1 MADRSRG
8 VGRGRLAGWVALAAL
23 LGFQIY
29 ALYLAVP
36 TSEQQILYV
45 DKFVHMAMFAT
56 PAAVAAALRMRWF
69 IGALL
74 LHAIISEPLQAAVTT
89 HRNEDLWDGV
99 ADLVGVVVGV
109 AAVRQWR
116 SDRPRLES
124 PGEPW

>member
-1 MADRSRG
+1 MTDRSAG
-8 VGRGRLAGWVALAAL
+8 VARGRILGWAAL
-23 LGFQIY
+23 TALVGFQIY

-36 TSEQQILYV
+36 TAEQQIPYV

-69 IGALL
+69 IGALV
-74 LHAIISEPLQAAVTT
+74 LHAIVSEPLQAAVTT
-89 HRNEDLWDGV
+89 HRSEDVWDGV
-99 ADLVGVVVGV
+99 ADLVGIVVGV

-124 PGEPW
+124 PGER